1 VKLNLDK
8 GPAGSKQARLVRK
21 LKQLFTSF
29 RFRLLPAVRSALA
42 RGGEAE
48 RQSADSA
55 LRASEM
61 RYRRLF
67 ETAQDGILILNAQ
80 TGQIDDVNPFL
91 TRLLGYTREQFLGNK
106 LWEIGPFKD
115 SKASKAAFEELQ
127 RAGYVRY
134 EDLPLETSDGRA
146 IHVEFV
152 SAVYEV
158 SGRKVIQCNI
168 HDVTKRKHLEAERA
182 KLAAIVDS
190 SDDAIIGNDLND
202 IIITWNAAA
211 ERLFGYRS
219 AEVVGQPINFV
230 IPPDLQPEE
239 LIILDR
245 LRHDEPLDHFETV
258 RVARDGRR
266 IPISVTLS
274 PIRDA
279 AGAIIGASTI
289 ARDITDRKQAEAKR
303 AEQDRELLVLSRRLV
318 WAQET
323 ERRNIAREL
332 HDEIGQSLTVT
343 ELLLQALLALPGNQ
357 AMVSRLR
364 ESLQVVERVQEQV
377 HDLSLNL
384 RPSMLDD
391 LGLEATL
398 RWCANRQAAL
408 VGLQFEVR
416 VDPLEHRLDPVI
428 ETECFRVAQEAL
440 NNVVK
445 HAKAHTVIVELTRN
459 DEQLHL
465 SVRDDGIGFDVA
477 SVREQAVRGI
487 SLGLLSMEERSARA
501 GGGLRYHAIPGQ
513 GTEVHAWFPLKWAP
527 LPNEPREDGR
537 QDMLHRQ
544 T

>member
-1 VKLNLDK
+1 VC
-8 GPAGSKQARLVRK
+8 K

-29 RFRLLPAVRSALA
+29 WFRLLLAVRSALTRA
-42 RGGEAE
+42 SEAE
-48 RQSADSA
+48 RQPADPA
-55 LRASEM
+55 LRASET
-61 RYRRLF
+61 RYRRQF
-67 ETAQDGILILNAQ
+67 EGAQDGIRDI
-80 TGQIDDVNPFL
+80 T
-91 TRLLGYTREQFLGNK
+91 E
-106 LWEIGPFKD
+106 
-115 SKASKAAFEELQ
+115 
-127 RAGYVRY
+127 
-134 EDLPLETSDGRA
+134 
-146 IHVEFV
+146 
-152 SAVYEV
+152 
-158 SGRKVIQCNI
+158 
-168 HDVTKRKHLEAERA
+168 RKHLEEARA
-182 KLAAIVDS
+182 KLAAAIVES
-190 SDDAIIGNDLND
+190 SDDAIIGKDLNG
-202 IIITWNAAA
+202 IIISWNAAA
-211 ERLFGYRS
+211 ERLFGYRA
-219 AEVVGQPINFV
+219 AEVIGRPISLI
-230 IPPDLQPEE
+230 IPPDLQAEE
-239 LIILDR
+239 LILLDR
-245 LRHDEPLDHFETV
+245 LRHGEPLEHFETV
-258 RVARDGRR
+258 RIAGDGRR
-266 IPISVTLS
+266 IPICLTIS
-274 PIRDA
+274 PIRGA

-289 ARDITDRKQAEAKR
+289 ARDITDRKRAEAKR
-303 AEQDRELLVLSRRLV
+303 VEQDRELLVLSRRLV

-343 ELLLQALLALPGNQ
+343 ELNLQALLALPGNQ

-364 ESLQVVERVQEQV
+364 ESLQVVVRVQEQV

-408 VGLQFEVR
+408 VGLQTEVR

-513 GTEVHAWFPLKWAP
+513 GTEVHAWFPLKWVSLAKKP
-527 LPNEPREDGR
+527 QEDAR